1 MENGG
6 TSPRSEASPLGE
18 RFSLDEVINGLALD
32 LAAVRSGSMT
42 VDAARANAELAK
54 QLFNGVRL
62 VVNAQKYLEQR
73 AIPFS
78 PRTPQPNPDG
88 GSE

>member
-1 MENGG
+1 MPVTPQSE
-6 TSPRSEASPLGE
+6 TSPLNE
-18 RFSLDEVINGLALD
+18 RFSLEAIIAGLATD
-32 LAAVRSGSMT
+32 LVAVREGRMS

-73 AIPFS
+73 AMPINGPS
-78 PRTPQPNPDG
+78 SD
-88 GSE
+88 